1 MARGGLRNAGIM
13 VQEIRHVRRDGLLYL
28 FCGRGLLDW
37 CTMTRGKKHVFLC
50 MWYKH
55 RRWVLLAC
63 GYPRYVSSTGT
74 WRMGRYMMKID
85 ERLETQYVA
94 LGFGIEAVPTVSRL
108 RYIIRSVYV
117 VM

>member
-1 MARGGLRNAGIM
+1 
-13 VQEIRHVRRDGLLYL
+13 
-28 FCGRGLLDW
+28 
-37 CTMTRGKKHVFLC
+37 
-50 MWYKH
+50 
-55 RRWVLLAC
+55 
-63 GYPRYVSSTGT
+63 
-74 WRMGRYMMKID
+74 MKID